1 MSSPGEYY
9 GITSRR
15 DDKVTVTS
23 GAFLQNVS
31 PKSDLQ
37 APVQNVT
44 KTHTKNTTK
53 KEEKQYPKL
62 VKSKK
67 KKDDIR
73 KYLGQ
78 IIHQQH
84 DIITTLSKLTE
95 KVSKIERYILLHP
108 LMNQISNN
116 IAFEKVK
123 EEYEGVLSSISRI
136 VKV

>member
-9 GITSRR
+9 GITS
-15 DDKVTVTS
+15 
-23 GAFLQNVS
+23 GAFLQNVN
-31 PKSDLQ
+31 PESDLQ
-37 APVQNVT
+37 DPVQNVT
-44 KTHTKNTTK
+44 ETHTKNTLKTTK

-108 LMNQISNN
+108 LMNQINNN